1 MSTHTKLLSALALI
15 VLLASGEALLG
26 RGGGGGHGGGAGFHG
41 GGDFHGGGEFHGG
54 GVFRGGEAYHGG
66 GEGRGGDEYRGGEE
80 NRGGGNEFR
89 GHGEDLRSS
98 GMFWGG
104 EGHTPSFSQP
114 RMSEDHFRSNTAS
127 ANWSNYGA
135 RSEMAGRSGFDGR
148 PAPGPGPHPGPGP
161 GPHPGPHPGPGPGPG
176 PHPGPGPGPGPHPG
190 PGPGPGPHPGPGPG
204 PGPHPG
210 PGPNPNWN
218 HGQWPNNWN
227 HPWNNWPATW
237 WSAGFWAGAGFEAA
251 EAPWCWGYWH
261 YYNPYCGGGS
271 TVVVDGTTIDYSEP
285 LAMAAPSAANANSPA
300 ATDRATE
307 LLDAAHNAF
316 QQADYTGALAQ
327 CDKAIALQP
336 NDPLLHEFRGLALFA
351 LQRYDEA
358 AGAIYAVLSAGP
370 GWDWT
375 TLSGL
380 YPDVSLYT
388 EQLRTLE
395 RYVTLHPAS
404 TAAKF
409 LLAYHYTT
417 CGYNDAAAAQL
428 KAVVQLDPKD
438 QLSAQ
443 LLSLLKPNSVAPQ
456 PVQSVAGRPAEAAA
470 LVGNWIAD
478 RGDGETIA
486 LSLTKDGQYTWK
498 LDQHGKVQQ
507 FSGPY
512 TVADSLLVLKKG
524 QTPVMIGQASLLA
537 NDRFNFKLPGDNP
550 SDPGLT
556 FGR

>member
-1 MSTHTKLLSALALI
+1 MVVRPQGRDRIRDLVLVRILARIPVRALVLARIPVRAL
-15 VLLASGEALLG
+15 VLARIPVRALVLDRILARARVLVRIQVRDRTQTGI
-26 RGGGGGHGGGAGFHG
+26 
-41 GGDFHGGGEFHGG
+41 
-54 GVFRGGEAYHGG
+54 
-66 GEGRGGDEYRGGEE
+66 
-80 NRGGGNEFR
+80 
-89 GHGEDLRSS
+89 
-98 GMFWGG
+98 
-104 EGHTPSFSQP
+104 
-114 RMSEDHFRSNTAS
+114 TA
-127 ANWSNYGA
+127 NGPTI
-135 RSEMAGRSGFDGR
+135 GTIPGTTGR
-148 PAPGPGPHPGPGP
+148 PPGGRRVSGPGPV
-161 GPHPGPHPGPGPGPG
+161 
-176 PHPGPGPGPGPHPG
+176 
-190 PGPGPGPHPGPGPG
+190 
-204 PGPHPG
+204 
-210 PGPNPNWN
+210 
-218 HGQWPNNWN
+218 
-227 HPWNNWPATW
+227 
-237 WSAGFWAGAGFEAA
+237 SRR
-251 EAPWCWGYWH
+251 
-261 YYNPYCGGGS
+261 
-271 TVVVDGTTIDYSEP
+271 
-285 LAMAAPSAANANSPA
+285 PSALVLGLLALLQPLLRRRQHSRRRWHHNRLFGTVGDGGPVCRQCEFSGGHRPGDRIAGRRAQRLPA
-300 ATDRATE
+300 GRLHRCA
-307 LLDAAHNAF
+307 
-316 QQADYTGALAQ
+316 AQ